1 MRRGQGEWRKETTFK
16 CRGDGGRRAVQL
28 AYPPYFDRLSNSLSA
43 IGGEALKR
51 KVRYLIPPS
60 LSLPRC
66 ALALPLV
73 SLSLG
78 IAPSAIVLDHPES
91 IMNRGFQDR
100 PNPISVG
107 AASSPNI
114 AGVIFK
120 SKSPARLT
128 DRRSVPCRCALR
140 NVLNG
145 CPND

>member
-1 MRRGQGEWRKETTFK
+1 MPRR
-16 CRGDGGRRAVQL
+16 RRVARRS
-28 AYPPYFDRLSNSLSA
+28 ASLSA
-43 IGGEALKR
+43 IVRLSFLLTLGNRRRGVKEKSALSH
-51 KVRYLIPPS
+51 PPS

-107 AASSPNI
+107 AASTPTI
-114 AGVIFK
+114 AGVI
-120 SKSPARLT
+120 
-128 DRRSVPCRCALR
+128 
-140 NVLNG
+140 
-145 CPND
+145 